1 MRRRKKNDV
10 FLTRDQARAVD
21 RIALERYKIPGLILM
36 ENAGGNAAR
45 LLLEWDSTER
55 LAFKRAL
62 ILCGQGNNGGDGLVI
77 ARHLSNAGK
86 EVEVALFGHPQRLPP
101 DAAVNLAIVQ
111 AMRLPLLFDPEE
123 RIFAQM
129 LEQDRS
135 GSIVIDA
142 LLGTG
147 FTGVVRSPLAKV
159 IERVNGARKGTVI
172 AIDAPSGLDCDTGE
186 PGGVAIRADY
196 TFTFVAKKTGFQRD
210 SAKRFVGSV
219 NVIDIGA
226 PGAAAQEALD
236 RSITTIHERNETASE

>member
-1 MRRRKKNDV
+1 MRRQKKNDI

-36 ENAGGNAAR
+36 ENAGSNAAR
-45 LLLEWDSTER
+45 LLLEWDSIEQ
-55 LAFKRAL
+55 LAFKKAI

-86 EVEVALFGHPQRLPP
+86 EVEVALFGNPQRLPP
-101 DAAVNLAIVQ
+101 DATVNLAIIR
-111 AMRLPLLFDPEE
+111 AMGLPLLFDPEE

-135 GSIVIDA
+135 DSIVIDA

-147 FTGVVRSPLAKV
+147 FTGVVRSPLAEV
-159 IERVNGARKGTVI
+159 IERINGAKKGTVI

-196 TFTFVAKKTGFQRD
+196 TFTFVARKVGFQRG

-219 NVIDIGA
+219 NVVDIGA
-226 PGAAAQEALD
+226 PSAAAQEALD
-236 RSITTIHERNETASE
+236 RSIATINERNETTSE